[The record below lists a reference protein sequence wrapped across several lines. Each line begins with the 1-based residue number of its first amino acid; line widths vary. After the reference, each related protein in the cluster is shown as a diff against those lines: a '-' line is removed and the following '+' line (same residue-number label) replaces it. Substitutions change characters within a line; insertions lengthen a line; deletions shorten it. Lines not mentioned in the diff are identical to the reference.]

1 MMTGNFSQR
10 LSIGVALL
18 LLMPTGH
25 LVAQQ
30 TYGYTDFHATGSP
43 AAHNIFL
50 QGLLQLHNFEYEDAR
65 ASFQAAQSEDPEFVM
80 AYWGEALTHEH
91 PLWSQH
97 DPDSARAVLAKLG
110 ATPEQRV
117 ARAQTAREKDYI
129 RSVNTLFGEGTQ
141 EERELAYSATLKALY
156 EKYPDDLDAAALYAL
171 SVLTTSH
178 DGRDFAY
185 YMRAGAI
192 TEDILAK
199 NPRHPG
205 ALHYNIHSYDDPIHA
220 PLGLRAANVYAEV
233 APSAVHALHMG
244 SHIYFALGMWELGLE
259 RNLRAFDEAISRQPS
274 PDSEYG
280 NQAYHSLT
288 WLVYG
293 YAQHGMHDKAAEML
307 ALIEEQVKRYDSPA
321 HRRNFINARAGYVVD
336 TQDWDGH
343 FAMVEVDYDGLN
355 PVTIATDQYVHGVR
369 ALKNG
374 ETQHAEDALVRI
386 GGDKPASSGSRRA
399 MVPRLLHLGL
409 AAQMDL
415 EAGRTEQG
423 LRQLN
428 EAVELEASVPPEYGP
443 AVPAQPM
450 AELLGD
456 VYLSLGD
463 RARAEEA
470 YQQSLAS
477 YVGRERSL
485 QGLANASQSH

>member
-1 MMTGNFSQR
+1 MTRQLSSR
-10 LSIGVALL
+10 LLIGLTVLFLA
-18 LLMPTGH
+18 PASHVIG
-25 LVAQQ
+25 QQ
-30 TYGYTDFHATGSP
+30 TYGYTDFQATGSR
-43 AAHNIFL
+43 AAHEIFL
-50 QGLLQLHNFEYEDAR
+50 RGLLQLHNFEYDDAR
-65 ASFQAAQSEDPEFVM
+65 ASFQAAQAEDPDFVM

-97 DPDSARAVLAKLG
+97 DPESARAVLAKLG
-110 ATPEQRV
+110 ATPEARV
-117 ARAQTAREKDYI
+117 ARAQTEREKDYI
-129 RSVNTLFGEGTQ
+129 RSINILFGEGSQ
-141 EERELAYSATLKALY
+141 EERELAYSAALKAMY

-171 SVLTTSH
+171 SILTTSH
-178 DGRDFAY
+178 GGRDFAY

-192 TEDILAK
+192 TEDILDR

-220 PLGLRAANVYAEV
+220 PLGLRAATVYAEV

-244 SHIYFALGMWELGLE
+244 SHIYFALGMWELGIE
-259 RNLRAFDEAISRQPS
+259 RNLRAFEEAVSRQPS

-293 YAQHGMHDKAAEML
+293 YAQHAMHDKAAEML
-307 ALIEEQVKRYDSPA
+307 ALIEGQVERYGGPA

-343 FAMVEVDYDGLN
+343 FASIDIDLDGMN
-355 PVTIATDQYVHGVR
+355 AATIATEQYIRGVR
-369 ALKNG
+369 ALKHGDSQRG
-374 ETQHAEDALVRI
+374 ELALAKI
-386 GGDKPASSGSRRA
+386 GGDEPVSSGSRRA
-399 MVPRLLHLGL
+399 MVPRLLYLGL
-409 AAQMDL
+409 AAQIDFD
-415 EAGRTEQG
+415 AGRTEQA
-423 LRQLN
+423 LRRLD

-463 RARAEEA
+463 HARASEA
-470 YQQSLAS
+470 YELSLAS

-485 QGLANASQSH
+485 QGLAKAGRRH

>member
-1 MMTGNFSQR
+1 MTRQLSSR
-10 LSIGVALL
+10 LLIGLTVLFLA
-18 LLMPTGH
+18 PASHVIG
-25 LVAQQ
+25 QQ
-30 TYGYTDFHATGSP
+30 TYGYTDFQATGSR
-43 AAHNIFL
+43 AAHEIFL
-50 QGLLQLHNFEYEDAR
+50 RGLLQLHNFEYDDAR
-65 ASFQAAQSEDPEFVM
+65 ASFQAAQAEDPDFVM

-97 DPDSARAVLAKLG
+97 DPESARAVLAKLG
-110 ATPEQRV
+110 ATPEARV
-117 ARAQTAREKDYI
+117 ARAQTEREKDYI
-129 RSVNTLFGEGTQ
+129 RSINILFGEGSQ
-141 EERELAYSATLKALY
+141 EERELAYSAALKAMY

-171 SVLTTSH
+171 SILTTSH
-178 DGRDFAY
+178 GGRDFAY

-192 TEDILAK
+192 TEDILDR

-220 PLGLRAANVYAEV
+220 PLGLRAATVYAEV

-244 SHIYFALGMWELGLE
+244 SHIYFALGMWELGIE
-259 RNLRAFDEAISRQPS
+259 RNLRAFDEAVSRQPS

-293 YAQHGMHDKAAEML
+293 YAQHAMHDKAAEML
-307 ALIEEQVKRYDSPA
+307 ALIEGQVERYGGPA

-343 FAMVEVDYDGLN
+343 FASIDIDLDGMN
-355 PVTIATDQYVHGVR
+355 AATIATEQYIRGVR
-369 ALKNG
+369 AL
-374 ETQHAEDALVRI
+374 QHGNSQRAGAALAKI
-386 GGDKPASSGSRRA
+386 GGDEPVSSGSRRA
-399 MVPRLLHLGL
+399 MVPRLLYLGL
-409 AAQMDL
+409 AAQIDFD
-415 EAGRTEQG
+415 AGRTEQA
-423 LRQLN
+423 LRRLD

-456 VYLSLGD
+456 AYVSLGD
-463 RARAEEA
+463 HARASEA
-470 YQQSLAS
+470 YELSLAS

-485 QGLANASQSH
+485 QGLAKAGRRH

>member
-1 MMTGNFSQR
+1 
-10 LSIGVALL
+10 
-18 LLMPTGH
+18 MPTGH
-25 LVAQQ
+25 LLAQQ
-30 TYGYTDFHATGSP
+30 TYGFTNFEATGSR
-43 AAHNIFL
+43 AAHESFL
-50 QGLLQLHNFEYEDAR
+50 QGLLQLHNFEYGDAR
-65 ASFQAAQSEDPEFVM
+65 ASFQAAQAEDPDFVM

-110 ATPEQRV
+110 ATPEERV
-117 ARAQTAREKDYI
+117 ARAQTEREKDYI
-129 RSVNTLFGEGTQ
+129 RSINTLFGEGSL
-141 EERELAYSATLKALY
+141 EERELDYSAALKAMH

-178 DGRDFAY
+178 GGRDFGY

-192 TEDILAK
+192 TEDILAR

-220 PLGLRAANVYAEV
+220 PLGLRAAKVYAEV

-244 SHIYFALGMWELGLE
+244 SHIYYALGMWEPGLE
-259 RNLRAFDEAISRQPS
+259 RNLRAFNEAVSRQPS

-307 ALIEEQVKRYDSPA
+307 ALIEAQIKRYDGAA
-321 HRRNFINARAGYVVD
+321 HRRNFINARAGYLVD

-343 FAMVEVDYDGLN
+343 FAAIEVDYDGMN
-355 PVTIATDQYVHGVR
+355 PGTIATDQYVQGVR
-369 ALKNG
+369 ALKHG
-374 ETQHAEDALVRI
+374 DTQRAEEALAMI

-409 AAQMDL
+409 AAQIDL
-415 EAGRTEQG
+415 DAGRTEQG
-423 LRQLN
+423 LKRLN

-456 VYLSLGD
+456 AYLSLGD
-463 RARAEEA
+463 HVKAEEA
-470 YQQSLAS
+470 YELSLAS

-485 QGLANASQSH
+485 QGLAKASQAH